1 MSGIEE
7 GFASLEAARARQEEL
22 DRLGGRLEEL
32 EAQSLC
38 LELEERFR
46 ERPDL
51 EGLLIGGDGTARGER
66 AEAEEASSAGRGGG
80 GKLSGARLSERRE
93 LSEPV
98 WRFLRY
104 APDLSERSALGD
116 LQEGEEARIPRG
128 SAEEIARALGLEEI
142 GSQLEAARLGAAA
155 GAAGGGKP
163 RRGI

>member
-66 AEAEEASSAGRGGG
+66 AEAEE
-80 GKLSGARLSERRE
+80 GKLSGARLRERRE